1 MKLFSS
7 NNIYYKTS
15 LINAIVTICLFVVAT
30 VFFFFNLM
38 EIPLGILLGGSV
50 SSVMYVFFGLL
61 EGRKI
66 SKTIIFIVL
75 KSILFIL
82 FVLGLAILYYKLD
95 IKIFN
100 PFAFM
105 AMYLLPTVLFAF
117 ISRKENNNA

>member
-30 VFFFFNLM
+30 VFFFFNLK

-50 SSVMYVFFGLL
+50 SSIIYVFFGLL

-66 SKTIIFIVL
+66 SKTIVFIVI
-75 KSILFIL
+75 KSTLFIL

-100 PFAFM
+100 PFAFI
-105 AMYLLPTVLFAF
+105 AMYLLPTVLFVF

>member
-50 SSVMYVFFGLL
+50 SSIMYVFFGLL

-105 AMYLLPTVLFAF
+105 AMYLLPTVLFVF

>member
-1 MKLFSS
+1 
-7 NNIYYKTS
+7 
-15 LINAIVTICLFVVAT
+15 
-30 VFFFFNLM
+30 M

-50 SSVMYVFFGLL
+50 SSIMYVFFGLL

-105 AMYLLPTVLFAF
+105 AMYLLPTVLFVF

>member
-30 VFFFFNLM
+30 VFFFFNLK

-50 SSVMYVFFGLL
+50 SSIIYVFFGLL

-66 SKTIIFIVL
+66 SKTIVFIVI

-105 AMYLLPTVLFAF
+105 AMYLLPTVLFVF

>member
-105 AMYLLPTVLFAF
+105 AMYLLPTVLFIF
-117 ISRKENNNA
+117 ISRKEKNNA

>member
-105 AMYLLPTVLFAF
+105 AMYLLPTVLFVF